1 MSKARVDSGL
11 LGEII
16 ELNNALYP
24 VGKTVEGLLGWQ
36 THADKQWAG
45 EPDAHPWR
53 PIKMNLTP
61 VYMAVIQKPISTELL
76 REKSKCIS
84 HIAYI

>member
-36 THADKQWAG
+36 THACTS
-45 EPDAHPWR
+45 R
-53 PIKMNLTP
+53 SNLGGCSP
-61 VYMAVIQKPISTELL
+61 RLF
-76 REKSKCIS
+76 R
-84 HIAYI
+84 

>member
-36 THADKQWAG
+36 THA
-45 EPDAHPWR
+45 
-53 PIKMNLTP
+53 
-61 VYMAVIQKPISTELL
+61 ISNGSGNPMHIPEGLL
-76 REKSKCIS
+76 K
-84 HIAYI
+84 